1 MSDDSNEDYED
12 NAADESLT
20 DSESTGDG
28 ESSANADVNADY
40 SLSVKEQERLML
52 QNQVEEF
59 LAKGG
64 KIDQID
70 ANITADPPQKPSS
83 NYGSRPI

>member
-12 NAADESLT
+12 SGADQSLT
-20 DSESTGDG
+20 DGESSDDG
-28 ESSANADVNADY
+28 ESSASTDVNADY
-40 SLSVKEQERLML
+40 SLSVKEKERLML

-70 ANITADPPQKPSS
+70 ASITADPPQKPSS